1 MSCRAIED
9 GRVMAQSSDKTC
21 STGEGDG
28 KPLQYSCLENPM
40 NSMTRQ
46 KVRTLKDELPRL
58 VGAQYATGVQWRNN
72 SRKNEETEPKQKQ
85 HPVVDV
91 TGDGNKVRCCKEQY
105 CLGTWN
111 IGPWIKA
118 NWRWSSRKSQLI
130 IKDLDA
136 GEDWDQE
143 EKRATGRMRWLDG
156 ITNSLHGHEF
166 EQTLGDGKGQEAWYT
181 ALPGITNGQK
191 WLSDWKTTIS
201 QMIKTAQEKGFVTLK
216 SYANVW

>member
-1 MSCRAIED
+1 MNPPGQNVSNMLLE
-9 GRVMAQSSDKTC
+9 KTREIAPKRMK
-21 STGEGDG
+21 SLG
-28 KPLQYSCLENPM
+28 PS
-40 NSMTRQ
+40 
-46 KVRTLKDELPRL
+46 
-58 VGAQYATGVQWRNN
+58 RNN
-72 SRKNEETEPKQKQ
+72 AQLYLVE
-85 HPVVDV
+85 
-91 TGDGNKVRCCKEQY
+91 KVKSCKEQY

-166 EQTLGDGKGQEAWYT
+166 EQTLGDGKGQEAWNT